1 MKQNEFIHSYIDKTA
16 FKFNEAL
23 FTRSDD
29 SIIEELKKIIL
40 SCERESFFTIKVK
53 NFRVVEEYREINDI
67 LCKYQ
72 DYLQS
77 KGSSNSRGEEDNRY
91 NFIDLKS
98 SDLKLLIVTY
108 YIAIKDEHNTHD
120 TIDVIIAVP
129 RVVDKFYFRINGSYY
144 SAMYQIVDASTYNN
158 NTSKSAKHS
167 VTLKTT
173 FQPIRIFRN
182 VIKGSDKKGLKTTSK
197 EEVSCTVYDNN
208 TFTKSVETCLYI
220 LAKMGYYGAM
230 QFLGIS
236 NSIFLSEE
244 DPNKPED
251 YYTFQ
256 PKKTNIFVNVPRMLF
271 DGNLV
276 IQHMVHTLCSNV
288 NKDIV
293 LSDMF
298 STDYWITCLGANFN
312 LTNSYEKGIS
322 VLGSLEYI
330 YDINTRDQ
338 IHLPWEYKKDVYCIL
353 RWMINEYNNL
363 KLKNNLNIMTKKLR
377 CAEYIASIYAA
388 KLSKKIYWLSD
399 QGKRAD
405 LASIRKVIV
414 TNPMFLVT
422 NMTRCQLIN
431 FRNIVTDMDSLLAL
445 KFTYK
450 GISGIGETGSNAIPE
465 IYKLLDISNMGVLDP
480 DSSSSTDP
488 GISGSI
494 VPMLKIYGDGY
505 FSEFQEPLTWENEY
519 AKLYNSYKEAKG
531 LTEILEFK
539 KKVLD
544 DTTVTDSDIAMAKES
559 EEIIGQLSSIAVQNE
574 QDSEYLGLPLEGSGL
589 VTYE

>member
-1 MKQNEFIHSYIDKTA
+1 MDQAEFIHGYIEKTSD
-16 FKFNEAL
+16 KFNTKL
-23 FTRSDD
+23 FTRSDEE
-29 SIIEELKKIIL
+29 IIQEIQKIVL
-40 SCERESFFTIKVK
+40 SCQRESFFTIKVK
-53 NFRVVEEYREINDI
+53 KFRVVEDYREINDI
-67 LCKYQ
+67 LQKYTE
-72 DYLQS
+72 YLQS
-77 KGSSNSRGEEDNRY
+77 KSSSNSRGDEDNRY

-108 YIAIKDEHNTHD
+108 YIAIKDEHD

-158 NTSKSAKHS
+158 STSKTAKHS

-182 VIKGSDKKGLKTTSK
+182 VLEDKTALKTTAK
-197 EEVSCTVYDNN
+197 EAVKCVNYDNN
-208 TFTKSVETCLYI
+208 TFTKSVETALYI

-236 NSIFLSEE
+236 NSIFLTEE
-244 DPNKPED
+244 DPGNPEQ

-256 PKKTNIFVNVPRMLF
+256 PKKTANVFINVPRMLF
-271 DGNLV
+271 DGNFV
-276 IQHMVHTLCSNV
+276 IQHMVNTLCANTH
-288 NKDIV
+288 KDAT
-293 LSDMF
+293 LNDMF
-298 STDYWITCLGANFN
+298 STDYWISCLGGNFN
-312 LTNSYEKGIS
+312 LTNSYEKGLS
-322 VLGSLEYI
+322 VIHSLEHI
-330 YDINTRDQ
+330 YDINTKEQ
-338 IHLPWEYKKDVYCIL
+338 IHLPMEFKKDVYCIL

-388 KLSKKIYWLSD
+388 KLSKGIYRLSD

-405 LASIRKVIV
+405 LSSIRKVIV

-422 NMTRCQLIN
+422 SMTRCQLIN

-450 GISGIGETGSNAIPE
+450 GISGIGENGGNAIPE
-465 IYKLLDISNMGVLDP
+465 IYKLLDVSNMGVLDP

-494 VPMLKIYGDGY
+494 VPLLKIYGDGY
-505 FSEFQEPLTWENEY
+505 FSEFQEPLTWDEEY
-519 AKLYNSYKEAKG
+519 AKLYNSYKETRG

-539 KKVLD
+539 KLVLED
-544 DTTVTDSDIAMAKES
+544 KTVSDNDILMAR
-559 EEIIGQLSSIAVQNE
+559 
-574 QDSEYLGLPLEGSGL
+574 DSEDINRGLVSMVLTEDEEPEYIGLPLEGSGRI
-589 VTYE
+589 YWE